1 MVPGSN
7 ARCGSGGIGRRW
19 RRRRRRRR
27 PGAAVVEGSRSAK
40 RTARLKGRRAA
51 REALFGWAGN
61 GRDRGPIP
69 VDHPGEEI
77 IPAHTKLCP
86 GPPRVSLF
94 CKPGKKSSTR
104 EEQKN
109 SSRQRNED
117 TDATAGAARGTTRRR
132 RRWHGSLLRPPPS
145 LRDIPDNL
153 FDGSNFLR
161 FLKIYCFRKYDES
174 HGIIIVSPA
183 ARLIPLIN
191 LFSL

>member
-77 IPAHTKLCP
+77 IPAHTKLC
-86 GPPRVSLF
+86 SL
-94 CKPGKKSSTR
+94 KST
-104 EEQKN
+104 
-109 SSRQRNED
+109 
-117 TDATAGAARGTTRRR
+117 G
-132 RRWHGSLLRPPPS
+132 
-145 LRDIPDNL
+145 RDIPDNL